1 MRRKSAAPRSV
12 VAETA
17 RVNSAL
23 LRRGEQRRGR
33 GTRGAEGETTRVPSS
48 VRRGGR
54 GEKEEKSE
62 EGRGR
67 EEGGEGGGRWA
78 REEETE
84 GKKYIEE
91 ERNRAREEGGGEGAS
106 QECVGPSARV
116 SSHPVFGV
124 ALYCDT
130 FTCMRAR

>member
-23 LRRGEQRRGR
+23 LRRGERKGGVGVLGEQRERLLAYRAVCAAAGEGR
-33 GTRGAEGETTRVPSS
+33 REREAEKEEEKEGG
-48 VRRGGR
+48 RGGR
-54 GEKEEKSE
+54 
-62 EGRGR
+62 
-67 EEGGEGGGRWA
+67 WV

>member
-23 LRRGEQRRGR
+23 LRRGERKGGVGVLGEQRERLLAYRAVCAAAGE
-33 GTRGAEGETTRVPSS
+33 GSGEAEKEEEEKEGG
-48 VRRGGR
+48 RGGR
-54 GEKEEKSE
+54 
-62 EGRGR
+62 
-67 EEGGEGGGRWA
+67 WV